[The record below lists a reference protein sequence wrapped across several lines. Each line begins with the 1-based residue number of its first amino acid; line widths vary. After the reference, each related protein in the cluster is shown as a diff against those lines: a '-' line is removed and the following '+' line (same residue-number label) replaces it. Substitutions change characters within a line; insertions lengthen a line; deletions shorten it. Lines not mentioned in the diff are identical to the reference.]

1 MSDLKRE
8 YKSFMEDIEK
18 NIENPKDLEYIKDR
32 AADLFTNILQ
42 QLDEII
48 NFKEEKVESIVKRQ
62 DELEEKFNKVQ
73 GIVNNIENDIYAE
86 DGFDFE
92 IICPYCEN
100 EFVIDEDD
108 NRTEVQCPECKNI
121 IELDWSDGLENDEC
135 GGHCSHCH
143 GCADED
149 EEEEEDDDM

>member
-62 DELEEKFNKVQ
+62 DELEERFNKVQ

-108 NRTEVQCPECKNI
+108 NMTEVQCPECKNV
-121 IELDWSDGLENDEC
+121 IELDWSDGMENDEC

-143 GCADED
+143 GCVDED
-149 EEEEEDDDM
+149 EEEDDDM

>member
-73 GIVNNIENDIYAE
+73 GIVNNIENDIYVE